1 VGVSHRPRSR
11 SVMVAFLAITAVACQ
26 SGSASTSVAASS
38 AVTFTT
44 SDGVTLDGRLFG
56 PSGAQAGV
64 VLSHML
70 PADQSS
76 WYPEADRL
84 AAQGFRVLTFDFRG
98 YCPDGDAGCS
108 QGTKDINEAPT
119 DLTAALSFLRSQGPT
134 RLGLVGASIGGLASL
149 VVASQQTNIPAV
161 VTLSAPEV
169 LNAVAA
175 GPSVLANITGAKL
188 FIAGLGDPTGSAQAA
203 QDLYE
208 NSPQPKRLEIV
219 PVDDHGT
226 DLLTGGHG
234 TQVQQLLEAWL
245 GQYLHPGGA
254 T

>member
-1 VGVSHRPRSR
+1 MISSLAAIVASACG
-11 SVMVAFLAITAVACQ
+11 SVPATVAVP
-26 SGSASTSVAASS
+26 ASV

-44 SDGVTLDGRLFG
+44 ADGVSLAGRLFG
-56 PSGAQAGV
+56 PSDAQAGI

-76 WYPEADRL
+76 WYAEADRL
-84 AAQGFRVLTFDFRG
+84 AAQGYRVLTFDFRG
-98 YCPDGDAGCS
+98 YCPGGDAGCS
-108 QGTKDINEAPT
+108 QGTQDLNEAPT
-119 DLTAALSFLRSQGPT
+119 DLTAALSYLGSQGPS

-149 VVASQQTNIPAV
+149 VVASHQTNIPAV

-169 LNAVAA
+169 LNAVSA
-175 GPSVLANITGAKL
+175 GPPVLAAVTGAKL

-208 NSPQPKRLEIV
+208 NSPQPKRLDIV

-226 DLLTGGHG
+226 DLLTGGQG
-234 TQVQQLLEAWL
+234 TQVRQLLEAWL
-245 GQYLHPGGA
+245 AQYLHPGSA

>member
-1 VGVSHRPRSR
+1 MISS
-11 SVMVAFLAITAVACQ
+11 LAALTASAC
-26 SGSASTSVAASS
+26 GSAPTTVAVPASV

-44 SDGVTLDGRLFG
+44 PDGVSLAGRLFG
-56 PSGAQAGV
+56 PSDAQAGV

-76 WYPEADRL
+76 WYAEADRL
-84 AAQGFRVLTFDFRG
+84 AAQGYRVLTFDFRG
-98 YCPDGDAGCS
+98 YCPGGDAGCS
-108 QGTKDINEAPT
+108 QGTRDLNEAPT
-119 DLTAALSFLRSQGPT
+119 DLTAALSYLRSQGPT

-149 VVASQQTNIPAV
+149 IVASHQTNIPAV

-175 GPSVLANITGAKL
+175 GPPVLAAVTGAKL

-208 NSPQPKRLEIV
+208 NSPQPKRLDIV

-226 DLLTGGHG
+226 DLLTGGQG
-234 TQVQQLLEAWL
+234 TQVRQLLEAWL
-245 GQYLHPGGA
+245 AQYLHLGSA

>member
-1 VGVSHRPRSR
+1 VGVSGHRRK
-11 SVMVAFLAITAVACQ
+11 IAVIAPLVTVFAAAC
-26 SGSASTSVAASS
+26 GSASTTVAAPAS
-38 AVTFTT
+38 AAITFTS
-44 SDGVTLDGRLFG
+44 SDGVALAGRLFG
-56 PSGAQAGV
+56 PSDAQAGV

-84 AAQGFRVLTFDFRG
+84 AAQGYRVLTFDFRG
-98 YCPDGDAGCS
+98 YCPGGDAGCS

-134 RLGLVGASIGGLASL
+134 RIGLVGASIGGLASL
-149 VVASQQTNIPAV
+149 VVASQQTNTPAV

-169 LNAVAA
+169 LNAVSA
-175 GPSVLANITGAKL
+175 GPPVLASITGAKL

-226 DLLTGGHG
+226 DLLTGGRG

>member
-1 VGVSHRPRSR
+1 VIASLATV
-11 SVMVAFLAITAVACQ
+11 VASAC
-26 SGSASTSVAASS
+26 GSAPTTAAVPASV

-44 SDGVTLDGRLFG
+44 ADGVSLAGRLFG
-56 PSGAQAGV
+56 PANAQAGV

-84 AAQGFRVLTFDFRG
+84 AAQGYRVLTFDFRG
-98 YCPDGDAGCS
+98 YCPGGDAGCS
-108 QGTKDINEAPT
+108 QGTQDLNEAPT
-119 DLTAALSFLRSQGPT
+119 DLAAAISYLRSHGPA

-149 VVASQQTNIPAV
+149 VVASQQSNVPAV

-169 LNAVAA
+169 LNAVSA
-175 GPSVLANITGAKL
+175 GPPVLAAVSGAKL

-226 DLLTGGHG
+226 DLLTGSQG

-245 GQYLHPGGA
+245 AQYLHPGSGA
-254 T
+254 

>member
-1 VGVSHRPRSR
+1 VTAAVLTVS
-11 SVMVAFLAITAVACQ
+11 AAAC
-26 SGSASTSVAASS
+26 GSASTTVAAPPSV

-44 SDGVTLDGRLFG
+44 SDGVALAGRLFG
-56 PSGAQAGV
+56 PSDARSGV

-84 AAQGFRVLTFDFRG
+84 AAQGYRVLTFDFRG
-98 YCPDGDAGCS
+98 YCPGGDAGCS
-108 QGTKDINEAPT
+108 QGAKDINEAPT
-119 DLTAALSFLRSQGPT
+119 DLIAALAFLRSKGPT
-134 RLGLVGASIGGLASL
+134 RFALVGASIGGTASL
-149 VVASQQTNIPAV
+149 VVASQQMNIPAV

-175 GPSVLANITGAKL
+175 GPPVLASITGAKL

-203 QDLYE
+203 QDLYA

-226 DLLTGGHG
+226 DLLTGGFG
-234 TQVQQLLEAWL
+234 TQVQGVLEAWL
-245 GQYLHPGGA
+245 AQYLHPGSG

>member
-1 VGVSHRPRSR
+1 MISS
-11 SVMVAFLAITAVACQ
+11 LAALTASAC
-26 SGSASTSVAASS
+26 GSAPTTVAVPASV

-44 SDGVTLDGRLFG
+44 PDGVSLAGRLFG
-56 PSGAQAGV
+56 PSDAQAGV

-76 WYPEADRL
+76 WYAEAERL
-84 AAQGFRVLTFDFRG
+84 AAQGYRVLTFDFRG
-98 YCPDGDAGCS
+98 YCPGGDAGCS
-108 QGTKDINEAPT
+108 QGTRDLNEAPT
-119 DLTAALSFLRSQGPT
+119 DLTAALSYLRSQGPT

-149 VVASQQTNIPAV
+149 IVASHQTNIPAV

-169 LNAVAA
+169 LNAVSA
-175 GPSVLANITGAKL
+175 GPPVLAAVTGAKL

-208 NSPQPKRLEIV
+208 NSPQPKRLDIV

-226 DLLTGGHG
+226 DLLTGGQG
-234 TQVQQLLEAWL
+234 TQVRQLLEAWL
-245 GQYLHPGGA
+245 AQYLHLGSA

>member
-1 VGVSHRPRSR
+1 VVISSLA
-11 SVMVAFLAITAVACQ
+11 SVVAPAC
-26 SGSASTSVAASS
+26 GSATTTAAVPASV

-44 SDGVTLDGRLFG
+44 ADGISLAGRVFG
-56 PSGAQAGV
+56 PPDAHAGV

-98 YCPDGDAGCS
+98 YCPGGDAGCS
-108 QGTKDINEAPT
+108 QGTRDLNEAPT
-119 DLTAALSFLRSQGPT
+119 DLIAAISYLRSHGPA

-149 VVASQQTNIPAV
+149 IVASQQANIPAV

-169 LNAVAA
+169 LNAVSA
-175 GPSVLANITGAKL
+175 GPAVLAAVSGAKL

-226 DLLTGGHG
+226 DLLTGSQG

-245 GQYLHPGGA
+245 AQYLHPGSGA
-254 T
+254 